1 VPLPDRLTIG
11 VFATALAALFLLPA
25 PTFAQAPPTAPDAP
39 PFALKQIGPGV
50 YAAIGGPRAG
60 SNAGFVVGDD
70 GVLVIDTFF
79 YPEAAKA
86 LLEQIRQITP
96 KPVRYVINTHYH
108 VDHVA
113 GDAVFKA
120 AGATII
126 AHRNVPGWIH
136 SENLHLLGN
145 DLTPELKQRVE
156 TLIPPDRTID
166 KPLKLLLGRRRI
178 EVRPI
183 LGHTGGDLMV
193 EVPDSKVVFAGDI
206 FWNHRTPTITDGT
219 ISLWS
224 DSLARLEASQDTVFV
239 PGHGDIAS
247 KKEVEDLR
255 RFFCDL
261 ERLTAEGRRAGLT
274 GDALISAE
282 GPKFRALH
290 EDWTYMD
297 RAPGI
302 LIPQMEAELAGNK
315 RVPKPADGVRQTR

>member
-1 VPLPDRLTIG
+1 MPLPDRLTIG
-11 VFATALAALFLLPA
+11 VFATAVAVLFLLPA
-25 PTFAQAPPTAPDAP
+25 PASAQAPPTAANAP

-50 YAAIGGPRAG
+50 YAAIGGSRAG

-70 GVLVIDTFF
+70 GVLVIDSFF
-79 YPEAAKA
+79 YPEAATA
-86 LLEQIRQITP
+86 LLDQIRRITP

-136 SENLHLLGN
+136 SENLHLLG
-145 DLTPELKQRVE
+145 DGLTPELKQRVE
-156 TLIPPDRTID
+156 ALIPPDQTTD
-166 KPLKLLLGRRRI
+166 KPLTLLLGKRRI

-183 LGHTGGDLMV
+183 EGHTGGDLIV

-206 FWNHRTPTITDGT
+206 LWNHRTPTITDGT
-219 ISLWS
+219 ISRWS
-224 DSLARLEASQDTVFV
+224 DSLAKLEASRDTVFI
-239 PGHGDIAS
+239 PGHGDLAS
-247 KKEVEDLR
+247 RKEVEDLR
-255 RFFCDL
+255 VLFSDL
-261 ERLTAEGRRAGLT
+261 ERLTAEGRNAGLA
-274 GDALISAE
+274 GDALVAAA

-290 EDWTYMD
+290 SDWTYMD

-315 RVPKPADGVRQTR
+315 RVPKPAESTITP